1 MSTHTITLT
10 PILILNIYFSLSVLV
25 LCIFSFVL
33 QSRYRMKIRYV
44 YITLFMSGCYLA
56 DIIYLDLMRYGYK
69 GLKYTIGGALF
80 IWPLFYMLMAVSQ
93 AAVNFFR
100 ISRHRGFSIACFCLV
115 FDSLVTLFLV
125 YS

>member
-1 MSTHTITLT
+1 MSTHTITMT
-10 PILILNIYFSLSVLV
+10 PILILNIYFSLSVL
-25 LCIFSFVL
+25 LFCIFSFVIRT
-33 QSRYRMKIRYV
+33 RYRTKIRYV

-93 AAVNFFR
+93 AVTNSFG
-100 ISRHRGFSIACFCLV
+100 ISRHRGFSITCFCLM